1 MVISVDIQDQAKL
14 LAEGYLQGQ
23 RDLLISILEHR
34 FSDPLPTDVLSQLAT
49 APPDVI
55 DTLGPLVTSAPDLA
69 SIVEAADV
77 LAADA

>member
-1 MVISVDIQDQAKL
+1 MIRTVDIEDQAKL

-34 FSDPLPTDVLSQLAT
+34 FSEPLPSDVLSHIAKAQ
-49 APPDVI
+49 PDLI
-55 DTLGPLVTSAPDLA
+55 DSLGPLITSAPDLA

-77 LAADA
+77 LAADG